1 MEADRRWEREAMRRR
16 LGETEAVAEVPMVAT
31 DEPGADAAGTAG
43 AAESKGRRRPSQAR
57 ARSRGP
63 GTLYERIGG
72 APALRRLVRRFHEV
86 LANAPEAAEAR
97 AVLHGTPADLGP
109 KLFAFFSGWLGGPD
123 LYGERHGAPKLK
135 RRHFLVPI
143 GEAQAM
149 AWLFAFRTAC
159 EETIEDRAVVAELV
173 PQVESLALYL
183 VNRG

>member
-16 LGETEAVAEVPMVAT
+16 LGEAEAVVAVPMI
-31 DEPGADAAGTAG
+31 AAGEPVEAAAGATG
-43 AAESKGRRRPSQAR
+43 AAETRGRPSQAR

-97 AVLHGTPADLGP
+97 AVLHGAPSDLGP

-143 GEAQAM
+143 GEAQAE

-159 EETIEDRAVVAELV
+159 EETIEDRTVTAELL
-173 PQVESLALYL
+173 PQVESLARYL
-183 VNRG
+183 INRD